1 MSNRCLGVLALTMIV
16 PLTARAQ
23 DVTTLERRLTQLDAL
38 RHNAQAAA
46 VRAEST
52 SRESFDTIGAGSL
65 RVVARLADA
74 ELIHRAAGIAWPRLD
89 TLYGTAAAALAADP
103 VLFFLQGHPIND
115 SRQAIAHLQ
124 HISAPENATAVD
136 VAFQLVRAA
145 SAQLAA
151 HADTALTNWLG
162 PAPPRARPRTPR
174 GPRSLPPRAAAPPA
188 SRAPPGPR
196 REGRAGAP
204 RLRPPPRV
212 E

>member
-89 TLYGTAAAALAADP
+89 TLYGTAAA
-103 VLFFLQGHPIND
+103 
-115 SRQAIAHLQ
+115 
-124 HISAPENATAVD
+124 
-136 VAFQLVRAA
+136 
-145 SAQLAA
+145 
-151 HADTALTNWLG
+151 
-162 PAPPRARPRTPR
+162 PPRCSSFCRVIRSTIAAKPLRTCSTSARPRTP
-174 GPRSLPPRAAAPPA
+174 PRSTSRSNSCGQQARNWPHTRTPR
-188 SRAPPGPR
+188 
-196 REGRAGAP
+196 
-204 RLRPPPRV
+204 
-212 E
+212 